1 MQTMNDFAHD
11 ILIVNESRRRFLQ
24 GVGGLALGIY
34 AGAALADHGRAA
46 PGSVRNKP
54 AVNFE
59 PNAFVRIALDS
70 TVTVVSKHLEMGQ
83 GTYTGL
89 ATLLAEELD
98 ADWEQV
104 RVEGAPA
111 DVGKYKNSLLGV
123 QATGGS
129 TAMANSY
136 EQMRKAGAV
145 ARAMLVAAAAQEWK
159 VSAKSITVDSGW
171 LYAAGHKASFG
182 QLAAKAA
189 QQPVPLDVTLK
200 DPKDFKLIGQSKL
213 HRKDHI
219 DKTDGTA
226 VFTQDYKLPDMLV
239 AVVAHPR
246 RFGAVPRT
254 VNADKARAVPNVV
267 DVVQFS
273 GDKRT
278 RFSGIAV
285 LAKNTWAARS
295 GRDALEI
302 DWDESHAFKLGS
314 AEILA
319 QYKVMAGKDGL
330 VARKQGDTAAAFAAM
345 QGRLIEAEYELPYL
359 AHAPMEPMN
368 CLVRLGDGSCEIWN
382 GEQFQTGDQ
391 TAIAALLKLP
401 AKNVTL
407 HQLYAGGSFGRR
419 ANPSSDYLLEAVS
432 IAKAA
437 WDKGV
442 RVPVKLMWTREEDT
456 RGGYY
461 RPAFYHKAKLALDG
475 DGKLAAWQH
484 RIVTQS
490 IIKGTPFES
499 FAIKDGIDGLS
510 VEGVADMAYE
520 VPNLRVELS
529 TPDNIGVPV
538 LSWRSVGHS
547 ANTFVSEGLV
557 DEAAAAAGRDPYQYR
572 RDMLSKAPRLK
583 GVLEL
588 AATKAGWGQSLKPGA
603 AAEKRGR
610 GLAVHEAF
618 NTYVAQVAEVTVKS
632 DGRFKV
638 DRVVCAVD
646 CGLAINPDVIV
657 AQMQGGIGFGLA
669 AALHGAIT
677 LKDGVVEQSN
687 FHEYIP
693 LRINEMPQVD
703 VHIVPSAEKPTGVGE
718 PGVPPIAPAVVNALY
733 NATGKRIRKLPI
745 GNQLSA

>member
-1 MQTMNDFAHD
+1 MSDSAHD
-11 ILIVNESRRRFLQ
+11 IFIVNESRRRFLE
-24 GVGGLALGIY
+24 GMGGLALAVYACVASAEQGRATLGSRDKKP
-34 AGAALADHGRAA
+34 AGAA
-46 PGSVRNKP
+46 
-54 AVNFE
+54 NFA
-59 PNAFVRIALDS
+59 PNAFVRIASDN

-111 DVGKYKNSLLGV
+111 DVTRYKNSLLGL

-129 TAMANSY
+129 TAMANSF
-136 EQMRKAGAV
+136 EQMRSAGAV
-145 ARAMLVAAAAQEWK
+145 ARAMLVAAAAQEWN
-159 VSAKSITVDSGW
+159 VSRDSITVDRGW
-171 LYAAGHKASFG
+171 LYAKGHKASFG

-189 QQPVPLDVTLK
+189 RQSVPQHVALK
-200 DPKDFKLIGQSKL
+200 DPKDFKLIGKREL
-213 HRKDHI
+213 HRKDYA

-239 AVVAHPR
+239 AVAAHPK
-246 RFGAVPRT
+246 RFGAVPMSG
-254 VNADKARAVPNVV
+254 NAEKARAVPNVV
-267 DVVQFS
+267 EVVQFS
-273 GDKRT
+273 GDRT

-285 LAKNTWAARS
+285 LAKNTWAARC

-319 QYKVMAGKDGL
+319 QYKDMAGKAGL
-330 VARKQGDTAAAFAAM
+330 VARKVGDTDAAFAAHKA
-345 QGRLIEAEYELPYL
+345 RLIEAEYELPYL

-368 CLVRLGDGSCEIWN
+368 CLVQLREGGCEIWN

-391 TAIAALLKLP
+391 SAIAAMLKIP
-401 AKNVTL
+401 ANKVTL
-407 HQLYAGGSFGRR
+407 NQLYAGGSFGRR

-442 RVPVKLMWTREEDT
+442 RAPIKLMWTREEDT

-461 RPAFYHKAKLALDG
+461 RPAFYHKARLALDG
-475 DGKLAAWQH
+475 DGKLVAWH
-484 RIVTQS
+484 HHVVAQS
-490 IIKGTPFES
+490 IIKGTSFES
-499 FAIKDGIDGLS
+499 FAIKNGIDGLS
-510 VEGVADMAYE
+510 VEGLADMAYE

-529 TPDNIGVPV
+529 TPDNIRVPV

-547 ANTFVSEGLV
+547 SNAFVSEGLV
-557 DEAAAAAGRDPYQYR
+557 DEAAAAARRDPYQYR
-572 RDMLSKAPRLK
+572 LDMLSKAPRLK

-588 AATKAGWGQSLKPGA
+588 AATKAGWEQPLKPGA
-603 AAEKRGR
+603 AGEKRGR
-610 GLAVHEAF
+610 GIAVHEAF
-618 NTYVAQVAEVTVKS
+618 NTYVAQLAEVTVKP
-632 DGRFKV
+632 DGSFKV

-677 LKDGVVEQSN
+677 LKDGVVQQSN

-693 LRINEMPQVD
+693 LRINEMPVVD

-718 PGVPPIAPAVVNALY
+718 TAVPVIAPAVVNALY

-745 GNQLSA
+745 ANQLSA

>member
-1 MQTMNDFAHD
+1 MNDLAPD

-24 GVGGLALGIY
+24 GMGGLALGIY
-34 AGAALADHGRAA
+34 AGAALADQTRAA
-46 PGSVRNKP
+46 PGSAHNKP
-54 AVNFE
+54 AAVNFE
-59 PNAFVRIALDS
+59 PNAFVRIASDN

-111 DVGKYKNSLLGV
+111 DVTRYKNSLLGL

-129 TAMANSY
+129 TAMANSF
-136 EQMRKAGAV
+136 EQMRSAGAV

-159 VSAKSITVDSGW
+159 VPRDSITVDRGW
-171 LYAAGHKASFG
+171 LYAKGHKASFG

-189 QQPVPLDVTLK
+189 QQSVPQRVALK
-200 DPKDFKLIGQSKL
+200 DPKDFKLIGKPEL
-213 HRKDHI
+213 HRKDYA

-239 AVVAHPR
+239 AVAAHPK
-246 RFGAVPRT
+246 RFGAVPMK
-254 VNADKARAVPNVV
+254 VNAEKARAVPNVV
-267 DVVQFS
+267 EVVQFS
-273 GDKRT
+273 GDRT

-285 LAKNTWAARS
+285 LAKNTWAARC

-302 DWDESHAFKLGS
+302 DWDESRAFKLGS

-319 QYKVMAGKDGL
+319 QYKDMAGKAGL
-330 VARKQGDTAAAFAAM
+330 VARKVGDTDAAFAAHK
-345 QGRLIEAEYELPYL
+345 GRLIEAEYELPYL

-368 CLVRLGDGSCEIWN
+368 CLVRLREGGCEIWN

-391 TAIAALLKLP
+391 SAIAAMLKIP
-401 AKNVTL
+401 ANKVALN
-407 HQLYAGGSFGRR
+407 QLYAGGSFGRR

-442 RVPVKLMWTREEDT
+442 RAPIKLMWTREEDT

-475 DGKLAAWQH
+475 DGKLVAWQH
-484 RIVTQS
+484 HVVAQS
-490 IIKGTPFES
+490 IIKGTSFES

-510 VEGVADMAYE
+510 VEGLADMAYD

-529 TPDNIGVPV
+529 TPDNIRVPV

-547 ANTFVSEGLV
+547 SNAFVSEGLV
-557 DEAAAAAGRDPYQYR
+557 DEGAAAARRDPYQYR
-572 RDMLSKAPRLK
+572 LDMLSKAPRLK

-588 AATKAGWGQSLKPGA
+588 AATKAGWEQPLKPGA
-603 AAEKRGR
+603 AGEKRGR
-610 GLAVHEAF
+610 GIAVHEAF
-618 NTYVAQVAEVTVKS
+618 NTYVAQLAEVTVKP
-632 DGRFKV
+632 DGSFKV

-677 LKDGVVEQSN
+677 LKDGVVQQSN

-693 LRINEMPQVD
+693 LRINEMPVVD

-718 PGVPPIAPAVVNALY
+718 TAVPVIAPAVVNALY

-745 GNQLSA
+745 ANQLSA

>member
-1 MQTMNDFAHD
+1 MSDSAHD
-11 ILIVNESRRRFLQ
+11 LFIVNESRRRFLE
-24 GVGGLALGIY
+24 GMGGLALAVY
-34 AGAALADHGRAA
+34 AGVA
-46 PGSVRNKP
+46 PAEQAQARLGGGDKKP
-54 AVNFE
+54 AEAVNFA
-59 PNAFVRIALDS
+59 PNAFVRIASDN

-111 DVGKYKNSLLGV
+111 DVTRYKNSLLGI

-129 TAMANSY
+129 TAMANSF
-136 EQMRKAGAV
+136 EQMRSAGAA
-145 ARAMLVAAAAQEWK
+145 ARAMLVAAAAQEWN
-159 VSAKSITVDSGW
+159 VSRDSITVDRGW
-171 LYAAGHKASFG
+171 LYAKGHKASFG

-189 QQPVPLDVTLK
+189 RQSVPQHVALK
-200 DPKDFKLIGQSKL
+200 DPKDFKLIGKREL
-213 HRKDHI
+213 HRKDYA

-226 VFTQDYKLPDMLV
+226 MFTQDYKLPDMLV
-239 AVVAHPR
+239 AVAAHPK
-246 RFGAVPRT
+246 RFGAVPT
-254 VNADKARAVPNVV
+254 KVSAEKARAVPNVV
-267 DVVQFS
+267 EVVQFS
-273 GDKRT
+273 GDRT

-285 LAKNTWAARS
+285 LARNTWAARS

-302 DWDESHAFKLGS
+302 DWDESQAFKLGS

-319 QYKVMAGKDGL
+319 QYKDMAGKAGL
-330 VARKQGDTAAAFAAM
+330 VARKVGDTDGAFAAHK
-345 QGRLIEAEYELPYL
+345 GRLIEAEYELPYL

-368 CLVRLGDGSCEIWN
+368 CLVQLREGGCEIWN

-391 TAIAALLKLP
+391 AAIAAMLKVP
-401 AKNVTL
+401 ANKVAL

-442 RVPVKLMWTREEDT
+442 RVPIKLMWTREEDT

-475 DGKLAAWQH
+475 DGKLVAWQH
-484 RIVTQS
+484 HVVAQS
-490 IIKGTPFES
+490 IIKGTSFES
-499 FAIKDGIDGLS
+499 FAIKNGIDGLS
-510 VEGVADMAYE
+510 VEGLADMAYE

-529 TPDNIGVPV
+529 TPDNIRVPV

-547 ANTFVSEGLV
+547 SNAFVSEGLV
-557 DEAAAAAGRDPYQYR
+557 DEAAAAARRDPYQYR
-572 RDMLSKAPRLK
+572 LDMLSKAPRLK

-588 AATKAGWGQSLKPGA
+588 AATKAGWEQPLKPGA
-603 AAEKRGR
+603 AGEKRGR
-610 GLAVHEAF
+610 GIAVHEAF
-618 NTYVAQVAEVTVKS
+618 NTYVAQLAEVTVKP
-632 DGRFKV
+632 DGSFKV

-677 LKDGVVEQSN
+677 LKDGVVQQSN

-693 LRINEMPQVD
+693 LRINEMPVVD

-718 PGVPPIAPAVVNALY
+718 TAVPVIAPAVINALY

-745 GNQLSA
+745 ANQLSA

>member
-1 MQTMNDFAHD
+1 MSDSARDMF
-11 ILIVNESRRRFLQ
+11 IVNESRRRFLE
-24 GVGGLALGIY
+24 GMGGLALAVY
-34 AGAALADHGRAA
+34 AGVAPAEQGRATLSS
-46 PGSVRNKP
+46 GDKKP
-54 AVNFE
+54 AEAVNFA
-59 PNAFVRIALDS
+59 PNAFVRIASDN

-189 QQPVPLDVTLK
+189 QQPVPQDVTLK

-345 QGRLIEAEYELPYL
+345 QGTLIEAEYELPYL

-419 ANPSSDYLLEAVS
+419 ANPSSD
-432 IAKAA
+432 
-437 WDKGV
+437 
-442 RVPVKLMWTREEDT
+442 
-456 RGGYY
+456 
-461 RPAFYHKAKLALDG
+461 
-475 DGKLAAWQH
+475 
-484 RIVTQS
+484 
-490 IIKGTPFES
+490 
-499 FAIKDGIDGLS
+499 
-510 VEGVADMAYE
+510 
-520 VPNLRVELS
+520 
-529 TPDNIGVPV
+529 
-538 LSWRSVGHS
+538 
-547 ANTFVSEGLV
+547 
-557 DEAAAAAGRDPYQYR
+557 
-572 RDMLSKAPRLK
+572 
-583 GVLEL
+583 
-588 AATKAGWGQSLKPGA
+588 
-603 AAEKRGR
+603 
-610 GLAVHEAF
+610 
-618 NTYVAQVAEVTVKS
+618 
-632 DGRFKV
+632 
-638 DRVVCAVD
+638 
-646 CGLAINPDVIV
+646 
-657 AQMQGGIGFGLA
+657 
-669 AALHGAIT
+669 
-677 LKDGVVEQSN
+677 
-687 FHEYIP
+687 
-693 LRINEMPQVD
+693 
-703 VHIVPSAEKPTGVGE
+703 
-718 PGVPPIAPAVVNALY
+718 
-733 NATGKRIRKLPI
+733 
-745 GNQLSA
+745 

>member
-1 MQTMNDFAHD
+1 MSDSARD
-11 ILIVNESRRRFLQ
+11 ILIVNESRRRFLE
-24 GVGGLALGIY
+24 GMGGLALAIY
-34 AGAALADHGRAA
+34 AGAARADKKPIAA
-46 PGSVRNKP
+46 AS
-54 AVNFE
+54 FE
-59 PNAFVRIALDS
+59 PNAFVRIASDN

-98 ADWEQV
+98 ADWDQV

-111 DVGKYKNSLLGV
+111 DVARYKNTLLGL

-136 EQMRKAGAV
+136 EQMRGAGAV

-159 VSAKSITVDSGW
+159 VPADSIKVDRGW
-171 LYAAGHKASFG
+171 LYAKGHKASFG

-189 QQPVPLDVTLK
+189 RQPVPHNVALK
-200 DPKDFKLIGQSKL
+200 DPRDFKLIGKPEL
-213 HRKDHI
+213 HRKDHA

-226 VFTQDYKLPDMLV
+226 MFTQDYKLPDMLV
-239 AVVAHPR
+239 AVVAHPQ
-246 RFGAVPRT
+246 RFGAVPKT

-267 DVVQFS
+267 AVVQFS
-273 GDKRT
+273 GDNRA

-285 LAKNTWAARS
+285 LARNTWAARS
-295 GRDALEI
+295 GRDVLEV
-302 DWDESHAFKLGS
+302 DWDESRAFRLGS

-319 QYKVMAGKDGL
+319 QYKDMAGKVGL
-330 VARKQGDTAAAFAAM
+330 VARKEGDTEAAFAARHA
-345 QGRLIEAEYELPYL
+345 RLIEAEYELPYL

-368 CLVRLGDGSCEIWN
+368 CLVQLREGSCEIWN

-391 TAIAALLKLP
+391 IAIAAMLKIP
-401 AKNVTL
+401 ANKVAI

-419 ANPSSDYLLEAVS
+419 ANPTSDYLLEAVS
-432 IAKAA
+432 IAQAA

-442 RVPVKLMWTREEDT
+442 RAPIKLMWTREEDT

-475 DGKLAAWQH
+475 DGKLVAWQH
-484 RIVTQS
+484 HVVAQS
-490 IIKGTPFES
+490 IIKGTPYES
-499 FAIKDGIDGLS
+499 LAIKNGIDGLS
-510 VEGVADMAYE
+510 VEGLADMAYE

-529 TPDNIGVPV
+529 TPDNIHVPV

-547 ANTFVSEGLV
+547 SNAFVAEGLV
-557 DEAAAAAGRDPYQYR
+557 DEAAAAARRDPCQYR
-572 RDMLSKAPRLK
+572 RDMLSRAPRLR

-588 AATKAGWGQSLKPGA
+588 AAAKAGWGQPLKPGA
-603 AAEKRGR
+603 AGEKRGR
-610 GLAVHEAF
+610 GIAVHEAF
-618 NTYVAQVAEVTVKS
+618 STYVAQVAEVTVRS
-632 DGRFKV
+632 DGSFKV

-677 LKDGVVEQSN
+677 LKDGMVEQSN

-693 LRINEMPQVD
+693 LRINEMPMVD
-703 VHIVPSAEKPTGVGE
+703 VHIVPSVEKPTGVGE
-718 PGVPPIAPAVVNALY
+718 TAVPVIAPAVVNALY
-733 NATGKRIRKLPI
+733 NATGKRIRRLPI
-745 GNQLSA
+745 ANQLSA

>member
-1 MQTMNDFAHD
+1 MSDSAREIF
-11 ILIVNESRRRFLQ
+11 IVNESRRRFLE
-24 GVGGLALGIY
+24 GMGGLALAVY
-34 AGAALADHGRAA
+34 AGVAPAEQGRATLRS
-46 PGSVRNKP
+46 GDKKP
-54 AVNFE
+54 AEAMNFA
-59 PNAFVRIALDS
+59 PNAFVRIASDN

-98 ADWEQV
+98 AEWEQV

-111 DVGKYKNSLLGV
+111 DVTRYKNSLLGL

-129 TAMANSY
+129 TAMANSF
-136 EQMRKAGAV
+136 EQMRSAGAV

-159 VSAKSITVDSGW
+159 VPRDSITVDRGW
-171 LYAAGHKASFG
+171 LYAKGHKASFG

-189 QQPVPLDVTLK
+189 QQSVPQRVALK
-200 DPKDFKLIGQSKL
+200 DPKDFKLIGKPEL
-213 HRKDHI
+213 HRKDYA

-239 AVVAHPR
+239 AVAAHPK
-246 RFGAVPRT
+246 RFGAVPMK
-254 VNADKARAVPNVV
+254 VNAEKARAVPNVV
-267 DVVQFS
+267 EVVQFS
-273 GDKRT
+273 GDRT

-285 LAKNTWAARS
+285 LAKNTWAARC

-302 DWDESHAFKLGS
+302 DWDESRAFKLGS

-319 QYKVMAGKDGL
+319 QYKDMAGKAGL
-330 VARKQGDTAAAFAAM
+330 VARKVGDTDAAFAAHK
-345 QGRLIEAEYELPYL
+345 GRLIEAEYELPYL

-368 CLVRLGDGSCEIWN
+368 CLVRLREGGCEIWN

-391 TAIAALLKLP
+391 SAIAAMLKIP
-401 AKNVTL
+401 ANKVALN
-407 HQLYAGGSFGRR
+407 QLYAGGSFGRR

-442 RVPVKLMWTREEDT
+442 RAPIKLMWTREEDT

-475 DGKLAAWQH
+475 DGKLVAWQH
-484 RIVTQS
+484 HVVAQS
-490 IIKGTPFES
+490 IIKGTSFES
-499 FAIKDGIDGLS
+499 FAIKNGIDGLS
-510 VEGVADMAYE
+510 VEGLADMAYE

-529 TPDNIGVPV
+529 TPDNIRVPV

-547 ANTFVSEGLV
+547 SNAFVSEGLV
-557 DEAAAAAGRDPYQYR
+557 DEAAAAARRDPYQYR
-572 RDMLSKAPRLK
+572 LDMLSKAPRLK

-588 AATKAGWGQSLKPGA
+588 AATKAGWEQPLTPGA
-603 AAEKRGR
+603 AGEKRGR
-610 GLAVHEAF
+610 GIAVHEAF
-618 NTYVAQVAEVTVKS
+618 NTYVAQLAEVTVKP
-632 DGRFKV
+632 DGSFKV

-693 LRINEMPQVD
+693 LRINEMPVVD

-718 PGVPPIAPAVVNALY
+718 TAVPLIAPAVVNALY

-745 GNQLSA
+745 ANQLSA

>member
-1 MQTMNDFAHD
+1 MSDSAPD
-11 ILIVNESRRRFLQ
+11 IFIVNESRRRFLE
-24 GVGGLALGIY
+24 GMGGLALAVY
-34 AGAALADHGRAA
+34 ASVVPAEQGRAA
-46 PGSVRNKP
+46 LGSGDKKP
-54 AVNFE
+54 AGAVNFA
-59 PNAFVRIALDS
+59 PNAFVRIASDNS
-70 TVTVVSKHLEMGQ
+70 VTVVSKHLEMGQ

-111 DVGKYKNSLLGV
+111 DVTRYKNSLLGL

-129 TAMANSY
+129 TAMANSF
-136 EQMRKAGAV
+136 EQMRSAGAV
-145 ARAMLVAAAAQEWK
+145 ARAMLVAAAAQEWN
-159 VSAKSITVDSGW
+159 VSRDSITVDRGW
-171 LYAAGHKASFG
+171 LYAKGHKASFG

-189 QQPVPLDVTLK
+189 QQSVPQHVPLK
-200 DPKDFKLIGQSKL
+200 DPKDFKLIGKREL
-213 HRKDHI
+213 HRKDYT

-239 AVVAHPR
+239 AVAAHPK
-246 RFGAVPRT
+246 RFGAVPMK
-254 VNADKARAVPNVV
+254 VNAEKARAVPNVV
-267 DVVQFS
+267 EVVQFS
-273 GDKRT
+273 GDKT

-285 LAKNTWAARS
+285 LARNTWAARS

-302 DWDESHAFKLGS
+302 DWDESQAFKLGS

-319 QYKVMAGKDGL
+319 QYKDMADQAGL
-330 VARKQGDTAAAFAAM
+330 VARKEGDTDAAFAAHHA
-345 QGRLIEAEYELPYL
+345 RLIEAEYELPYL

-368 CLVRLGDGSCEIWN
+368 CLVQLREGGCEIWN

-391 TAIAALLKLP
+391 SAIAAMLKVP
-401 AKNVTL
+401 ANNVAL

-432 IAKAA
+432 IAMTA

-442 RVPVKLMWTREEDT
+442 RAPIKLMWTREEDT

-475 DGKLAAWQH
+475 DGKLVAWQH
-484 RIVTQS
+484 HVVAQS
-490 IIKGTPFES
+490 IIKGTSFES
-499 FAIKDGIDGLS
+499 FAIKNGIDGLS
-510 VEGVADMAYE
+510 VEGLADMAYE

-529 TPDNIGVPV
+529 TPDNIRVPV

-547 ANTFVSEGLV
+547 SNAFVSEGLV
-557 DEAAAAAGRDPYQYR
+557 DEAAAAARRDPYQYR

-588 AATKAGWGQSLKPGA
+588 AAAKAGWDQPLKTGA
-603 AAEKRGR
+603 AGEKRGR
-610 GLAVHEAF
+610 GIAVHEAF
-618 NTYVAQVAEVTVKS
+618 NTYVAQLAEVTVKS
-632 DGRFKV
+632 DGSFKV
-638 DRVVCAVD
+638 DRVICAVD

-693 LRINEMPQVD
+693 LRINEMPVVD

-718 PGVPPIAPAVVNALY
+718 TAVPVIAPAVVNALY

-745 GNQLSA
+745 ANQLSA

>member
-1 MQTMNDFAHD
+1 MNKLARG
-11 ILIVNESRRRFLQ
+11 ILITNESRRRFLQ

-34 AGAALADHGRAA
+34 AGGALAEEGQAA
-46 PGSVRNKP
+46 PGRSAKAP
-54 AVNFE
+54 ARNFE
-59 PNAFVRIALDS
+59 PNAFVRIGSDNI
-70 TVTVVSKHLEMGQ
+70 VTVVSKHLEMGQ

-98 ADWEQV
+98 ADWAQV

-111 DVGKYKNSLLGV
+111 DVVRYKNSLLGL

-129 TAMANSY
+129 TAMANSF
-136 EQMRKAGAV
+136 EQMRSAGAV

-159 VSAKSITVDSGW
+159 KPTSSITVDSGW
-171 LYAAGHKASFG
+171 LYATGHKASFG
-182 QLAAKAA
+182 QLAARAA
-189 QQPVPLDVTLK
+189 RQPVPQDVRLK
-200 DPKDFKLIGQSKL
+200 DPKDFKLIGRSKL

-226 VFTQDYKLPDMLV
+226 VFTQDYKLPGMLV
-239 AVVAHPR
+239 AVVMHPQ
-246 RFGAVPRT
+246 RFGAVPT
-254 VNADKARAVPNVV
+254 SVSAEKALAVP
-267 DVVQFS
+267 DVVEVVEFS

-278 RFSGIAV
+278 RFSGVAV
-285 LAKNTWAARS
+285 LARNTWAARS

-302 DWDESHAFKLGS
+302 RWDESQAFKLGS

-319 QYKVMAGKDGL
+319 QYKHMAASDGL
-330 VARKQGDTAAAFAAM
+330 VARKTGDTAAAFAAV
-345 QGRLIEAEYELPYL
+345 GVRLIEAEYELPFL

-391 TAIAALLKLP
+391 TAIAALLRIP
-401 AKNVTL
+401 AERVAL

-419 ANPSSDYLLEAVS
+419 ANPQSDYLLEAVS
-432 IAKAA
+432 IARAA
-437 WDKGV
+437 WNKGV

-461 RPAFYHKAKLALDG
+461 RPAFYHKAKLAMNG
-475 DGKLAAWQH
+475 DGKLVAWQH
-484 RIVTQS
+484 RIVAQS
-490 IIKGTPFES
+490 IIKGTSFES

-510 VEGVADMAYE
+510 VEGVADMAYD
-520 VPNLRVELS
+520 VPNLRVELH
-529 TPDNIGVPV
+529 TPDDVGVPV

-547 ANTFVSEGLV
+547 ANAFVTEGLV

-572 RDMLSKAPRLK
+572 REMLAKAPRVRA
-583 GVLEL
+583 VLES
-588 AATKAGWGQSLKPGA
+588 AAKRAAWEQPLRPGA
-603 AAEKRGR
+603 TGEKRGR
-610 GLAVHEAF
+610 GIAVHEAF
-618 NTYVAQVAEVTVKS
+618 GTCVAQVAEVTVRS
-632 DGRFKV
+632 DGSFKV

-657 AQMQGGIGFGLA
+657 AQMQGGIGFGLS

-687 FHEYIP
+687 FNEYIP
-693 LRINEMPQVD
+693 LRIDEMPAVD
-703 VHIVPSAEKPTGVGE
+703 VHIVPSAERPTGVGE

-745 GNQLSA
+745 ANQFRT

>member
-1 MQTMNDFAHD
+1 MNDFARD

-34 AGAALADHGRAA
+34 AGAALANQGRAA
-46 PGSVRNKP
+46 PGSAHNKP
-54 AVNFE
+54 AAVNFE
-59 PNAFVRIALDS
+59 PNAFVRIASDN

-98 ADWEQV
+98 ADWDQV

-111 DVGKYKNSLLGV
+111 DVARYKNSLLGL

-136 EQMRKAGAV
+136 EQMRRAGAA

-171 LYAAGHKASFG
+171 LYAKGHKASFG

-189 QQPVPLDVTLK
+189 RQPVPQDVTLK
-200 DPKDFKLIGQSKL
+200 DPKGFKLIGQSKL

-239 AVVAHPR
+239 AVVAHPK
-246 RFGAVPRT
+246 RFGAVPT
-254 VNADKARAVPNVV
+254 AVNAEKARAVPNVV

-273 GDKRT
+273 GDKRA

-319 QYKVMAGKDGL
+319 QYKDMARKDGL
-330 VARKQGDTAAAFAAM
+330 VARKEGDTAAAFVAM

-391 TAIAALLKLP
+391 TAIAAVLNIP

-419 ANPSSDYLLEAVS
+419 ANPNADYLLEAVS
-432 IAKAA
+432 VAKAA

-442 RVPVKLMWTREEDT
+442 RAPVKLMWTREEDT

-461 RPAFYHKAKLALDG
+461 RPSFYHKAKLALDAH
-475 DGKLAAWQH
+475 GKLVAWQH
-484 RIVTQS
+484 RVVTQS

-499 FAIKDGIDGLS
+499 FAIKEGIDGLS
-510 VEGVADMAYE
+510 VEGVADMAYD

-547 ANTFVSEGLV
+547 ANAFVSEGLV

-588 AATKAGWGQSLKPGA
+588 AATKAGWEQSLKPGA
-603 AAEKRGR
+603 AGEKRGR
-610 GLAVHEAF
+610 GIAVHEAF
-618 NTYVAQVAEVTVKS
+618 NTCVAQVAEVTVRS
-632 DGRFKV
+632 DGSFKV

-657 AQMQGGIGFGLA
+657 AQMQGGIGFGLS

-677 LKDGVVEQSN
+677 LKDGRVEQSN

-693 LRINEMPQVD
+693 LRINEMPAVD

-718 PGVPPIAPAVVNALY
+718 PGVPPIAPAVANALY

-745 GNQLSA
+745 ANQLSA

>member
-1 MQTMNDFAHD
+1 MNELARD

-34 AGAALADHGRAA
+34 AGAALTDENR
-46 PGSVRNKP
+46 PVRRSSGNKP
-54 AVNFE
+54 AANFE
-59 PNAFVRIALDS
+59 PNAFVRIASDN

-98 ADWEQV
+98 ADWDQV

-111 DVGKYKNSLLGV
+111 DVARYKNLLLGL

-136 EQMRKAGAV
+136 EQMRRAGAV
-145 ARAMLVAAAAQEWK
+145 ARAMLVAAATQEWR
-159 VSAKSITVDSGW
+159 VPAESITVDSGW
-171 LYAAGHKASFG
+171 LYAKGHKASFG
-182 QLAAKAA
+182 QLAGKAA
-189 QQPVPLDVTLK
+189 RQPVPQDVTLK
-200 DPKDFKLIGQSKL
+200 DPRDFKLIGRSKL

-239 AVVAHPR
+239 AVVMHPK
-246 RFGAVPRT
+246 RFGEVPT
-254 VNADKARAVPNVV
+254 SVNAEKALAVPNVV
-267 DVVQFS
+267 EVVQFS
-273 GDKRT
+273 GDKRA
-278 RFSGIAV
+278 RFSGVAV

-295 GRDALEI
+295 GRDALQI
-302 DWDESHAFKLGS
+302 RWDESHAFKLGS

-319 QYKVMAGKDGL
+319 QYKLMAGKDGL
-330 VARKQGDTAAAFAAM
+330 VARKEGDTAAAFGAVHA
-345 QGRLIEAEYELPYL
+345 RVIEAEYELPFL

-391 TAIAALLKLP
+391 TAIAALLKIP
-401 AKNVTL
+401 AEKVAL

-419 ANPSSDYLLEAVS
+419 ANPYSDYLLEAVS

-461 RPAFYHKAKLALDG
+461 RPAFYHKARLALDR
-475 DGKLAAWQH
+475 DGKLIAWQH
-484 RIVTQS
+484 RVVTQS

-510 VEGVADMAYE
+510 VEGVADMAYD

-529 TPDNIGVPV
+529 TPDDIGVPV

-547 ANTFVSEGLV
+547 ANAFVSEGLV

-572 RDMLSKAPRLK
+572 RDMLTKAPRLR

-588 AATKAGWGQSLKPGA
+588 VATKAGWDRPLKLGA
-603 AAEKRGR
+603 AGEKRGR
-610 GLAVHEAF
+610 GIAVHEAF
-618 NTYVAQVAEVTVKS
+618 NTCVAQVAEVTVKS
-632 DGRFKV
+632 DGSFKV

-657 AQMQGGIGFGLA
+657 AQMQGGIGFGLS

-677 LKDGVVEQSN
+677 LKDGIVEQSN

-693 LRINEMPQVD
+693 LRINEMPAVD

-745 GNQLSA
+745 ANQLSA

>member
-1 MQTMNDFAHD
+1 MSDSARD
-11 ILIVNESRRRFLQ
+11 IFIVNESRRRFLE
-24 GVGGLALGIY
+24 GMGGLALAIY
-34 AGAALADHGRAA
+34 AGGTRADKGRAA
-46 PGSVRNKP
+46 LGRADNKP
-54 AVNFE
+54 VAAASFA
-59 PNAFVRIALDS
+59 PNAFVRIASDN

-98 ADWEQV
+98 ADWDQV

-111 DVGKYKNSLLGV
+111 DVARYKNTLLGL

-136 EQMRKAGAV
+136 EQMRSAGAV
-145 ARAMLVAAAAQEWK
+145 ARAMLMAAAAQEWN
-159 VSAKSITVDSGW
+159 VSRDSITVDRGW
-171 LYAAGHKASFG
+171 LYAKGHKASFG
-182 QLAAKAA
+182 ELAARAA
-189 QQPVPLDVTLK
+189 QQPVPQNVALK
-200 DPKDFKLIGQSKL
+200 DPKDFKLIGKPEL
-213 HRKDHI
+213 HRKDHA

-239 AVVAHPR
+239 AVVAHPK
-246 RFGAVPRT
+246 RFGAVPST
-254 VNADKARAVPNVV
+254 VNAEKARAVPNVV
-267 DVVQFS
+267 EVVQFS
-273 GDKRT
+273 GDKT

-285 LAKNTWAARS
+285 LARNTWAARS

-302 DWDESHAFKLGS
+302 DWDESQAFKLGS

-319 QYKVMAGKDGL
+319 QYKDMAGKAGL
-330 VARKQGDTAAAFAAM
+330 VARKQGDTDAAFAAHHA
-345 QGRLIEAEYELPYL
+345 RLIESEYELPYL

-368 CLVRLGDGSCEIWN
+368 CLVQLRAGSCDIWN

-391 TAIAALLKLP
+391 NAIAAMLKIP
-401 AKNVTL
+401 ANKVALN
-407 HQLYAGGSFGRR
+407 QLYAGGSFGRR

-442 RVPVKLMWTREEDT
+442 RVPIKLMWTREEDT

-475 DGKLAAWQH
+475 DGKLVAWQH
-484 RIVTQS
+484 HVVTQS

-510 VEGVADMAYE
+510 VEGLADMAYE

-529 TPDNIGVPV
+529 TPDNIRVPV

-547 ANTFVSEGLV
+547 SNAFVSEGLV
-557 DEAAAAAGRDPYQYR
+557 DEAAAAARRDPYQYR

-588 AATKAGWGQSLKPGA
+588 AATKAGWEQPLKPGA
-603 AAEKRGR
+603 AGEKRGR
-610 GLAVHEAF
+610 GIAVHEAF
-618 NTYVAQVAEVTVKS
+618 NTYVAQLAEVTVKS
-632 DGRFKV
+632 DGSFKV

-677 LKDGVVEQSN
+677 LKDGMVEQSN

-693 LRINEMPQVD
+693 LRINEMPVVD

-718 PGVPPIAPAVVNALY
+718 TAVPLIAPAVVNALY

-745 GNQLSA
+745 ANQLSA